1 MFKTQC
7 RYALAYFCVGH
18 IFWGG
23 NNAMITYSSGIF
35 LTQYTGYTAKTK
47 LNDFVFG
54 HVKPLVG

>member
-1 MFKTQC
+1 
-7 RYALAYFCVGH
+7 
-18 IFWGG
+18 
-23 NNAMITYSSGIF
+23 MITYSSGIF